1 MSKCVWIF
9 NDYAGSIYHGME
21 YRNYYI
27 SRELVKLGYKV
38 YIVSASYMHLFKQ
51 LPKVDKDYTFEK
63 IDEVEYIWIKVPHY
77 KSSTDKKRVLKWFVF
92 TAKLFFLPLKK
103 MQKPDFIIASPM
115 APFLIA
121 PAYFFAKR
129 YKSKLIYEI
138 KDLWPLSLIELG
150 GYSPYH
156 PFIWFMQKFT
166 NFALKKS
173 DLIISVLQNS
183 YEYLKKLGLKKQKF
197 AYIPNG
203 ICVKDY
209 KNIKELDKSV
219 ASKIPKDKFIVGY
232 AGSIGLANDL
242 TTFVLS
248 AKYILDDD
256 ISLVLVGDGEE
267 KQKLMDIAKKE
278 NLKNVIFLDPIPK
291 DEVQSLLRR
300 FDVCYISLKD
310 RKLFEYGVSP
320 NKLFEYLFAK
330 KPLIYA
336 INDKNSIIS
345 SNNLGIH
352 IEKKDPKKIAKAI
365 KKLSLLEKKELIMM
379 GQRGYEYV
387 LKNHTYKELAQKYK
401 DILERL

>member
-9 NDYAGSIYHGME
+9 NDYAGSAYHGME

-27 SRELVKLGYKV
+27 SKELVKLGYKV

-92 TAKLFFLPLKK
+92 TVKLFFLPLKK

-121 PAYFFAKR
+121 PAYYFAKR
-129 YKSKLIYEI
+129 YKAKLIYEI

-156 PFIWFMQKFT
+156 PFIWFMQRFT

-173 DLIISVLQNS
+173 DLTISVLQNS
-183 YEYLKKLGLKKQKF
+183 YEYLKGLGLKKQKF

-203 ICVKDY
+203 ICVNDY
-209 KNIKELDKSV
+209 KKIKELDKSV

-248 AKYILDDD
+248 AKYLLDNN
-256 ISLVLVGDGEE
+256 ISLILVGDGEE

-365 KKLSLLEKKELIMM
+365 KKLSLLDKKELIMM

-387 LKNHTYKELAQKYK
+387 LKNHTYQELAQKYK

>member
-1 MSKCVWIF
+1 
-9 NDYAGSIYHGME
+9 
-21 YRNYYI
+21 
-27 SRELVKLGYKV
+27 
-38 YIVSASYMHLFKQ
+38 
-51 LPKVDKDYTFEK
+51 
-63 IDEVEYIWIKVPHY
+63 
-77 KSSTDKKRVLKWFVF
+77 
-92 TAKLFFLPLKK
+92 
-103 MQKPDFIIASPM
+103 
-115 APFLIA
+115 
-121 PAYFFAKR
+121 
-129 YKSKLIYEI
+129 
-138 KDLWPLSLIELG
+138 
-150 GYSPYH
+150 
-156 PFIWFMQKFT
+156 
-166 NFALKKS
+166 
-173 DLIISVLQNS
+173 
-183 YEYLKKLGLKKQKF
+183 
-197 AYIPNG
+197 
-203 ICVKDY
+203 
-209 KNIKELDKSV
+209 
-219 ASKIPKDKFIVGY
+219 
-232 AGSIGLANDL
+232 
-242 TTFVLS
+242 
-248 AKYILDDD
+248 LDDD
-256 ISLVLVGDGEE
+256 IVLVLVGDGEE